1 MSQGAPA
8 LLYQRRAPRIIAQ
21 EDLELRRRG
30 LDDPTDLSGTRAP
43 DGLRHWTRALELSF
57 VFAAAGEAMARLGIE
72 VVADIVRE
80 LKSID
85 DFVSTVTRLD
95 VQGVLDENRQALD
108 EVFGSNPPP
117 ADAPVPTNVDL
128 VVRAA
133 TSLLGNCPIAALEQ
147 TGARHGMQ
155 ELSHRCRLA
164 FDGLTA
170 LIARNTQP
178 MPSAVVAAGHAYAE
192 GRLSIDE
199 VAAVLGMG
207 VPDAVALLE
216 QQGFRRTVEGLRLTA
231 EKRAERLR
239 TIREDRMARA
249 GATSARPDWVAREVI
264 ASQRIEDID
273 ARPWLR
279 S

>member
-1 MSQGAPA
+1 MNQPAPA

-21 EDLELRRRG
+21 EDLELRRRE
-30 LDDPTDLSGTRAP
+30 LDDPNDLSEVHAT
-43 DGLRHWTRALELSF
+43 DGLRRWTRALELSF
-57 VFAAAGEAMARLGIE
+57 VFAAAGEAMARLG
-72 VVADIVRE
+72 VQVAADVARE
-80 LKSID
+80 TKSID
-85 DFVSTVTRLD
+85 DFINTVTRLD
-95 VQGVLDENRQALD
+95 VAGVMAENREAL
-108 EVFGSNPPP
+108 ESVFGTDPPP
-117 ADAPVPTNVDL
+117 PDTPVPMNIDL

-133 TSLLGNCPIAALEQ
+133 RSLLGNCPITALEQ
-147 TGARHGMQ
+147 TGARHELQ

-170 LIARNTQP
+170 LIARNSQP
-178 MPSAVVAAGHAYAE
+178 MPSAVGAAGHAYAE

-216 QQGFRRTVEGLRLTA
+216 QQGFRRTFEGLRLTA

-239 TIREDRMARA
+239 AIREDRIARA
-249 GATSARPDWVAREVI
+249 GEISPRAEWVAREVI